1 MFETMSVIA
10 MLIGASIAGL
20 ISVAYIWQI
29 RRQHHEEL
37 RHMYVL
43 IEKMRKEII
52 ELKKA
57 GAAPQHS

>member
-29 RRQHHEEL
+29 RRQHHYEL
-37 RHMYVL
+37 REMYVVIYKL
-43 IEKMRKEII
+43 RKEV
-52 ELKKA
+52 E
-57 GAAPQHS
+57 

>member
-10 MLIGASIAGL
+10 MLIGASVAGL

-37 RHMYVL
+37 RQMYVV
-43 IEKMRKEII
+43 IYKMRKEVA
-52 ELKKA
+52 ELKA
-57 GAAPQHS
+57 GASPQHS